1 MGCLESKPEASKDHI
16 LATDGEDEYVS
27 AHEQL
32 EEEKKKEEAANKAHV
47 EHILEDVKAK
57 KGRDRLRG
65 RILDFD
71 ETTTFTPPHYPKSQV
86 EAAFLDT
93 TLRKIFLFHDLTDSQ
108 RHLLVA
114 ALQKETAVV
123 GECIIQQG
131 CCDCDFFYICQSG
144 TMSFEVNGKV
154 VGQCGSGDSFGELA
168 LLYDSPRAASVTC
181 VATTSATSAAGAADA
196 ADADSQSDDDADDND
211 RATAVLW
218 KIDQGTFRHLLAREI
233 KDIEGNKMEIL
244 SRIDLFADL
253 DRHTVT
259 KFADV
264 LSTVHYKP
272 GEEIIIKGEVG
283 DIFYI
288 VKSGHV
294 RVHDIGLG
302 DSIYD
307 EVKIRGT
314 GFWFG
319 ERALLT
325 GEPRSAS
332 ITAMDDVAVFACDR
346 DTFETRIGSLET
358 VLGVA
363 SRKRFLQMVPILS
376 KSLLTD
382 SELTSLV
389 VAGTQHH
396 YPRGHILSKT
406 GDEYSDNPSLCI
418 IKHGKIMV
426 TKADGTILFLGSA
439 DYFGDKFFVFAEGQK
454 HTSTVIV
461 EEDTVCWEWKKTEI
475 EAVLGNLERL
485 GKPIPFTPKAL
496 DTTLGIED
504 VKQHRMVGMGAFGKV
519 WLATRRENKETA
531 YALKT
536 MTKRQLI
543 ETEAVQGVLR
553 EKQIMAST
561 EHPFILPL
569 VGSFQDE
576 SFLYL
581 LMPFNQGGE
590 LFNVIHADQHGFA
603 AQLLHAIQRNRGA
616 DNKGALTEP
625 ASQFY
630 GGCLLEALGYLHA
643 RNIAYR
649 DLKPENA
656 MLDKDGYCIMI
667 DFGFAKIVVDKT
679 YTLCGTPEY
688 MAPEIIMSK
697 GHDKAADYWSF
708 GVLLYEMLVGESP
721 FYLDNSSQI
730 SLFKRIV
737 KVEYECP
744 AYVSDDAKDIIKNL
758 LRRHQASRLGNLSR
772 GHLDVTEHPW
782 FVSLNFQELNER
794 KILAPWKP
802 KITNP
807 LDSSEFDDF
816 SHVEREI
823 NDVKTLSD
831 KEQNLFVGF

>member
-1 MGCLESKPEASKDHI
+1 
-16 LATDGEDEYVS
+16 
-27 AHEQL
+27 
-32 EEEKKKEEAANKAHV
+32 
-47 EHILEDVKAK
+47 
-57 KGRDRLRG
+57 
-65 RILDFD
+65 
-71 ETTTFTPPHYPKSQV
+71 
-86 EAAFLDT
+86 
-93 TLRKIFLFHDLTDSQ
+93 
-108 RHLLVA
+108 
-114 ALQKETAVV
+114 
-123 GECIIQQG
+123 
-131 CCDCDFFYICQSG
+131 
-144 TMSFEVNGKV
+144 
-154 VGQCGSGDSFGELA
+154 
-168 LLYDSPRAASVTC
+168 
-181 VATTSATSAAGAADA
+181 
-196 ADADSQSDDDADDND
+196 
-211 RATAVLW
+211 
-218 KIDQGTFRHLLAREI
+218 
-233 KDIEGNKMEIL
+233 
-244 SRIDLFADL
+244 
-253 DRHTVT
+253 
-259 KFADV
+259 
-264 LSTVHYKP
+264 
-272 GEEIIIKGEVG
+272 
-283 DIFYI
+283 
-288 VKSGHV
+288 
-294 RVHDIGLG
+294 
-302 DSIYD
+302 
-307 EVKIRGT
+307 
-314 GFWFG
+314 
-319 ERALLT
+319 
-325 GEPRSAS
+325 
-332 ITAMDDVAVFACDR
+332 
-346 DTFETRIGSLET
+346 
-358 VLGVA
+358 
-363 SRKRFLQMVPILS
+363 
-376 KSLLTD
+376 
-382 SELTSLV
+382 
-389 VAGTQHH
+389 
-396 YPRGHILSKT
+396 
-406 GDEYSDNPSLCI
+406 
-418 IKHGKIMV
+418 
-426 TKADGTILFLGSA
+426 
-439 DYFGDKFFVFAEGQK
+439 
-454 HTSTVIV
+454 
-461 EEDTVCWEWKKTEI
+461 
-475 EAVLGNLERL
+475 
-485 GKPIPFTPKAL
+485 
-496 DTTLGIED
+496 
-504 VKQHRMVGMGAFGKV
+504 MVGMGAFGKV
-519 WLATRRENKETA
+519 WLVTRRENKETA

-603 AQLLHAIQRNRGA
+603 AQLLHAIQHNHA
-616 DNKGALTEP
+616 DKSGALTEP

-721 FYLDNSSQI
+721 FYLDNSDQI

-744 AYVSDDAKDIIKNL
+744 AYVSDDAKDVIKNL

-782 FVSLNFQELNER
+782 FISLNFQELNER

-816 SHVEREI
+816 SHAEREI

-831 KEQNLFVGF
+831 KEQNLFVRF